1 MDIFT
6 EMFSECIKGLME
18 NCISQYSANF
28 LIFLQVKLPRKLFYH
43 LISPNHTSHRSYST
57 FTFLSHKTLQNF
69 SPCLHIHLSLILIS
83 PSLPSYFF
91 TKHINLNILSSF
103 CVLHLYLHV
112 LTEKQQNK
120 RSSSTVWLEG
130 GRRKKDKL
138 HWFFNMY
145 IILY

>member
-1 MDIFT
+1 MCLSNRTIPSQHGDARDGSTTLTPRVLKKNVDIFT

-18 NCISQYSANF
+18 NCISQYSANL

-57 FTFLSHKTLQNF
+57 FTFLSPKALQNF

-103 CVLHLYLHV
+103 CVLHLYRHM
-112 LTEKQQNK
+112 
-120 RSSSTVWLEG
+120 
-130 GRRKKDKL
+130 
-138 HWFFNMY
+138 F
-145 IILY
+145 